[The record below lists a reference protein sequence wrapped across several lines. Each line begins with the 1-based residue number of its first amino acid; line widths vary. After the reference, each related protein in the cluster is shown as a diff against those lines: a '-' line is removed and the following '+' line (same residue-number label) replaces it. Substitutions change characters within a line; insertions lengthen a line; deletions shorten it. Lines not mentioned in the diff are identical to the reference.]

1 MNNDKVQIW
10 YYDIENGNKYTGTG
24 LVPQNHVVK
33 TGETFIQPEN
43 GLYWPIYFVA
53 DKQRWIGTPKEQW
66 LKEHP
71 QPKPEP
77 DPQQVA
83 LAGLLKDV
91 ATIKNDKSQDSLN
104 AGLMKQVADLKIT
117 NASQAKV
124 NANAMKQVAQ
134 LKISNAT
141 QKQINANAMKDI
153 ALMKIQLA
161 KLTTPTAPS
170 QPTAATQ
177 PTAITQ
183 PTQPSLSVSASQSAS
198 TQASQPVTTIKEEQ

>member
-1 MNNDKVQIW
+1 MDNDMVQIW
-10 YYDIENGNKYTGTG
+10 YYDIENGGKYTGTD
-24 LVPQNHVVK
+24 LVLQNHVLQA
-33 TGETFIQPEN
+33 GETFIRPED

-53 DKQRWIGTPKEQW
+53 DKQRWIGTAKEQW

-71 QPKPEP
+71 QPKPDP

-117 NASQAKV
+117 NANQAKV
-124 NANAMKQVAQ
+124 
-134 LKISNAT
+134 
-141 QKQINANAMKDI
+141 NANAMKDI